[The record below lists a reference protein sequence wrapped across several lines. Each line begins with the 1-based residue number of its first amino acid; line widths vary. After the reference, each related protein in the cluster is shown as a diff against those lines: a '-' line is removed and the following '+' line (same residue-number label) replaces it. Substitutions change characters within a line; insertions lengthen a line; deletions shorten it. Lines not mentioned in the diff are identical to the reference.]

1 MFYYSS
7 LNDGHGEMEEKT
19 KKNEDVT
26 FGNYCPLP
34 QYFTMFESPRTQN
47 FMEGPGR
54 TKTIDYCKK
63 SILSSFK
70 LF

>member
-47 FMEGPGR
+47 PELHGGTR
-54 TKTIDYCKK
+54 TNEDNRLLQEEY
-63 SILSSFK
+63 SIIF
-70 LF
+70 